1 MKVAASSKGMFAMV
15 PLAVIQDRRL
25 TLEQTRVLIALYSFR
40 NKTSDIVWPS
50 RETIAGLTGMHPSN
64 ISSATT
70 ALVGLGWVK
79 KTGDGGLSRAARYT
93 LCDPEETVADQAT
106 NFVAESA
113 TKKVAERAT
122 SKAQKVADSAT
133 PKVADQATVAQQATV
148 ADSARGPVADSATP
162 PVAYSARG
170 NEQTI
175 EQTNEQTIPPT
186 ALPPVLELVS
196 DVVPKSKGEKP
207 AALSADE
214 TALQAAC
221 RETWAAYSAAYAV
234 RYGTPPVRNQQV
246 NAKVKAFVQRIGH
259 DEAPAV
265 ARFFVERVTERFVVT
280 KCHDVGLL
288 LSGAEGYRTQCVTNQ
303 AMTATRAQQADQSQA
318 NFDAAGEAMALLRA
332 RRGAANVE

>member
-50 RETIAGLTGMHPSN
+50 RETLAGLTGIHPSN

-70 ALVGLGWVK
+70 ALVGLGWVR

-93 LCDPEETVADQAT
+93 LCDPEETVAEQAT
-106 NFVAESA
+106 NSVAESA

-122 SKAQKVADSAT
+122 PKAGKVAESAT
-133 PKVADQATVAQQATV
+133 PKVADQATPPQQTRV
-148 ADSARGPVADSATP
+148 ADSARGPVAESATP
-162 PVAYSARG
+162 PVADSARG

-175 EQTNEQTIPPT
+175 EQTNEQTILPT
-186 ALPPVLELVS
+186 ALPPALELVG
-196 DVVPKSKGEKP
+196 DVLPKSKGEKP

-221 RETWAAYSAAYAV
+221 RETWAAYSAAYAL
-234 RYGTPPVRNQQV
+234 RYGIAPVRNAQV

-259 DEAPAV
+259 DEAPGV
-265 ARFFVERVTERFVVT
+265 ARFYVERVTERFVVS

-288 LSGAEGYRTQCVTNQ
+288 LSGAEGYRTQWATGQ
-303 AMTATRAQQADQSQA
+303 AMTQTRAAQADKTQA
-318 NFDAAGEAMALLRA
+318 NFDAADEAMALLRS
-332 RRGAANVE
+332 RRGVANAQ

>member
-1 MKVAASSKGMFAMV
+1 MSKGMFAMV

-50 RETIAGLTGMHPSN
+50 RETLASLTGIHPSN

-79 KTGDGGLSRAARYT
+79 KAGDGGLSRAARYT
-93 LCDPEETVADQAT
+93 LCDPVETVAEQAT
-106 NFVAESA
+106 NSVAEPATKNVAERATPKGKKVAESA
-113 TKKVAERAT
+113 T
-122 SKAQKVADSAT
+122 Q
-133 PKVADQATVAQQATV
+133 KVADQATTPEQVTV
-148 ADSARGPVADSATP
+148 ADSARGPVADSATT
-162 PVAYSARG
+162 PVADSARG

-175 EQTNEQTIPPT
+175 EQTNEQTIPPS
-186 ALPPVLELVS
+186 ALPPALELVS
-196 DVVPKSKGEKP
+196 DVLPKSKAEKP
-207 AALSADE
+207 AALSDAE

-221 RETWAAYSAAYAV
+221 RMTWSAYSAAYAV
-234 RYGTPPVRNQQV
+234 RYGTPPVRNAQV
-246 NAKVKAFVQRIGH
+246 NAKVKAFVQRIGY

-303 AMTATRAQQADQSQA
+303 AMTATRAAQADKSQA
-318 NFDAAGEAMALLRA
+318 NFDAADEVMALLRA
-332 RRGAANVE
+332 RRGAAPC